1 MLASYYANCLNLK
14 TAVIELNGHK
24 DLIKMCGELEYKYT
38 DIRHFSYKNVD
49 FHTCNTTKDIL
60 KLSEHNYEVQVID
73 MDYGALENF
82 EEFLRCDIKIVVCSA
97 AVWKIGAA
105 RKLLMELNKTPIKLV
120 TLWADKKT
128 LRAIQREFNRAVTVV
143 PQESNPFRIT
153 SQTML
158 WIKNFL
164 GS

>member
-1 MLASYYANCLNLK
+1 MLAGYYANGLNLK

-24 DLIKMCGELEYKYT
+24 DLIKMCGELEREFT

-49 FHTCNTTKDIL
+49 FYTCNTSKDIL
-60 KLSEHNYEVQVID
+60 KLSRDDYEIQVID
-73 MDYGALENF
+73 MDYGTLENF
-82 EEFLRCDIKIVVCSA
+82 EEFLRCDVKIVVCSA
-97 AVWKIGAA
+97 AIWKIGAA

-128 LRAIQREFNRAVTVV
+128 LKVMQREFGRAVTVV
-143 PQESNPFRIT
+143 PQECNPFRIT

-164 GS
+164 D